1 MSARIVATTQPAPW
15 LVERGVKTAE
25 QLIVYTARVS
35 SPHNQDNHN
44 TGEKLLRYCL
54 EHGHWSV
61 FETASMTV
69 EVGTSRAI
77 AAQLLR
83 HRSFTFQE
91 FSQRYCDVQ
100 ALGRP
105 TVPTARMQDH
115 KNRQSS
121 LPNSDETLD
130 LWWLAEAGRVMDEAE
145 EIYRQAITRGI
156 AKEVARFVLPLAT
169 PTRLYM
175 TGSVRSWIHY
185 LKTRL
190 DPATQLEHRL
200 VAEQIANVFDDE
212 FPVVSEACD
221 VWKKVVDLYDEEA

>member
-1 MSARIVATTQPAPW
+1 VSARIVATTQPAPW

-44 TGEKLLRYCL
+44 TGGNLLRYCIK
-54 EHGHWSV
+54 HGHWSV

-69 EVGTSRAI
+69 EIETTRAI

-91 FSQRYCDVQ
+91 FSLRY
-100 ALGRP
+100 ARSTGRAV
-105 TVPTARMQDH
+105 VPSVRLQDE

-121 LPNSDETLD
+121 LPNPDEALD
-130 LWWLAEAGRVMDEAE
+130 AWWVAEAGRVMDDAE
-145 EIYRQAITRGI
+145 EIYRRAIEKGV

-169 PTRLYM
+169 PDRIYM

-185 LKTRL
+185 LQTRL
-190 DPATQLEHRL
+190 DLATQVEHRL
-200 VAEQIANVFDDE
+200 VAEDVARVFAEE
-212 FPVVSEACD
+212 FPVVSEACG
-221 VWKKVVDLYDEEA
+221 VREKEVDGPVEQA